1 MIGKVQK
8 DLKVPAD
15 KRLDISYV
23 LDFIYKNKWNNPI
36 FKRRFT
42 HILSQ
47 WIKILPKSKFLD
59 YFRFIMQS
67 LSEVTDYVLIY
78 EHCHCIHEMIK
89 ELDLWLKKAEPG
101 QLGRLA
107 YAQGAIFNFDDPTGG
122 DVEDQVSMCL
132 QINKQIDYGQA
143 FALLA

>member
-1 MIGKVQK
+1 
-8 DLKVPAD
+8 
-15 KRLDISYV
+15 
-23 LDFIYKNKWNNPI
+23 
-36 FKRRFT
+36 
-42 HILSQ
+42 
-47 WIKILPKSKFLD
+47 LPKSKFLD

-67 LSEVTDYVLIY
+67 LAEVSDYVLIY

-107 YAQGAIFNFDDPTGG
+107 YAQGAAIFNFDDPTGT
-122 DVEDQVSMCL
+122 DVEDQVAMCL
-132 QINKQIDYGQA
+132 QISKQIDYAGA